1 MSFSTHVN
9 VMPPSLLLSLKRSR
23 KVPGG
28 FGLRMALSLS
38 LLMKPVMYLQE
49 KPQEVIELEFRVYF
63 ENVENTFCNTERAIP
78 GTRK

>member
-28 FGLRMALSLS
+28 LGLSNALSLS
-38 LLMKPVMYLQE
+38 LLMNPMIYLEKSNREYGRENFKIRSSRAVWGRKKKKPYNFQ
-49 KPQEVIELEFRVYF
+49 I
-63 ENVENTFCNTERAIP
+63 
-78 GTRK
+78 

>member
-28 FGLRMALSLS
+28 FGLRSALSLS
-38 LLMKPVMYLQE
+38 LLIKPMIYL
-49 KPQEVIELEFRVYF
+49 
-63 ENVENTFCNTERAIP
+63 
-78 GTRK
+78 